1 MRTHRLKQGDNST
14 RLKAVPR
21 QPEVAQYS
29 PTAAGWY
36 AVMGTMAAARPY
48 SRRVMPRA
56 RRVCLA
62 AVAVGTRRLEEMKM
76 LAAKERPTRRG
87 RRRVESGTVR
97 LGNHKAPE
105 HR

>member
-1 MRTHRLKQGDNST
+1 
-14 RLKAVPR
+14 
-21 QPEVAQYS
+21 
-29 PTAAGWY
+29 
-36 AVMGTMAAARPY
+36 
-48 SRRVMPRA
+48 
-56 RRVCLA
+56 
-62 AVAVGTRRLEEMKM
+62 MKM